1 MRIEIW
7 GHVSLSC
14 IVVFPLTISNV
25 SISLAIGKGVETL
38 EWYTNPKTLKAFS
51 FDLSAVSQMTAHR
64 TL

>member
-1 MRIEIW
+1 
-7 GHVSLSC
+7 
-14 IVVFPLTISNV
+14 VFPLTISNV